1 MKKITN
7 ETLMKWDACSEGVIR
22 FNELFPNGE
31 TLEKAAYALKD
42 DGHIDWGVWLY
53 NKARKDNDFKEQAE
67 KGFCNTGN
75 YNTGHWNT
83 GHYNTGDR
91 NTGYW
96 NTGDWNTGH
105 YNTGHWNTGDRN
117 TGDYNTGDRNTG
129 HWNTGYR
136 NTGDW
141 NTGHWNTG
149 DRNTGDYNT
158 GDRNTGYFNTI
169 TPSKILVFNKEI
181 EREHWDKAIKP
192 DFIFKLELTYWVS
205 EEQMTDED
213 KKVDPNF
220 YARGGQL
227 RSRSY
232 KEAWKIAYDK
242 ASKTDIKLLKAL
254 PCFDSDVFEAISGI
268 RVD

>member
-83 GHYNTGDR
+83 GH
-91 NTGYW
+91 
-96 NTGDWNTGH
+96 
-105 YNTGHWNTGDRN
+105 
-117 TGDYNTGDRNTG
+117 
-129 HWNTGYR
+129 
-136 NTGDW
+136 
-141 NTGHWNTG
+141 
-149 DRNTGDYNT
+149 YNT

>member
-96 NTGDWNTGH
+96 NTG
-105 YNTGHWNTGDRN
+105 
-117 TGDYNTGDRNTG
+117 

-136 NTGDW
+136 